1 MSPAEVPSSPSQPP
15 ASAAGNAAEAT
26 TAKHSLWSWASTTGL
41 VALAALL
48 LGAGALPWWLSNPQR
63 LSGYIAKAAPDL
75 QAEITIGKAQIGW
88 LGPLVLEEVT
98 LVPRSGARNPAT
110 IARIEG
116 SHGLAGILLS
126 AGDLGTFRVQGLRA
140 DVVFDAN
147 RDSNLKGLI
156 APPAGALTVAP
167 GQPTA
172 APESDAPPAELP
184 PQPRLSPVRARIEVE
199 DAVVRIEG
207 PWSLEAWVSEPID
220 LRASLATAASGGYSE
235 WTIEPTQLLREAQLE
250 PSVAQGVLA
259 YIAPVLADAT
269 RTGGRFSLRLDGA
282 TLPLG
287 APLDARL
294 SGLLTMHAVDLGPG
308 PLVTHILEELPG
320 NMQLPTSVRIADDS
334 RIEFQLA
341 DRRMWHKG
349 LEFGLPLAKPGSRL
363 DLSSSGSVGIEDKTL
378 DLKLALP
385 LPADLPAD
393 RPLLGALAG
402 KTVSIGIVGVLG
414 EPKVSFDGSIRAVAG
429 DVVVNLI
436 DRLRGGRRGAPVPRA
451 RVVAPPPANPP
462 PPAAPAEAARS
473 TPPPPPRPNW
483 TPPAD
488 AGSSLPATVASP
500 TAEATPIAPPE
511 LLPPG
516 PVVAQRSDKANADP
530 AAAAEAP
537 ADSAAAAQGGRAGA
551 GKTAEKLGQLKGQ
564 LPPEI
569 SNNPSTDRIIDL
581 VGGVMDEVARRRA
594 ERASVPPEGAPAGAA
609 EPRRGRLLRRLLP
622 PAPPAGPP
630 PTQP

>member
-1 MSPAEVPSSPSQPP
+1 MSQAEVPSSPSQPGTP
-15 ASAAGNAAEAT
+15 AAGNAAEAT
-26 TAKHSLWSWASTTGL
+26 AAKHSLWSWVATTGL

-75 QAEITIGKAQIGW
+75 QADITIGKAQIGW

-98 LVPRSGARNPAT
+98 LVPRSGARNPVA

-116 SHGLAGILLS
+116 SHGLAGMLLS
-126 AGDLGTFRVQGLRA
+126 AGDLGTFRIQGLRA

-156 APPAGALTVAP
+156 APPAGSITAVQ

-172 APESDAPPAELP
+172 AAETDAPPAELP
-184 PQPRLSPVRARIEVE
+184 PQPRLSPVRARIEVK

-207 PWSLEAWVSEPID
+207 PWSPEAWVSEPID

-269 RTGGRFSLRLDGA
+269 RTGGRFSLRLDRA

-378 DLKLALP
+378 DIKLALP
-385 LPADLPAD
+385 LPPDLPAD
-393 RPLLGALAG
+393 RPVLAALAG

-451 RVVAPPPANPP
+451 RGVAPPAATPP
-462 PPAAPAEAARS
+462 PPAAAPEAARS

-488 AGSSLPATVASP
+488 AGSSLPATVATP
-500 TAEATPIAPPE
+500 TAERIAPPE

-516 PVVAQRSDKANADP
+516 PVVAQRSDEASAAGAD
-530 AAAAEAP
+530 AAAANP
-537 ADSAAAAQGGRAGA
+537 AGPAAAAQGGRDGA

-564 LPPEI
+564 LPPDI
-569 SNNPSTDRIIDL
+569 GNNPSTDRIIDL
-581 VGGVMDEVARRRA
+581 VGGVIDEVARRRA
-594 ERASVPPEGAPAGAA
+594 ERASAPPEGAPAGSA

>member
-1 MSPAEVPSSPSQPP
+1 MSQAEVPSSPGQSGTP
-15 ASAAGNAAEAT
+15 AAGNTAAAT
-26 TAKHSLWSWASTTGL
+26 AAKHSLWSWASTTGL

-63 LSGYIAKAAPDL
+63 LSGYIAKAVPDL
-75 QAEITIGKAQIGW
+75 QADVTIGKAQIGW

-116 SHGLAGILLS
+116 SHGLAGMLLS
-126 AGDLGTFRVQGLRA
+126 AGDLGTFRIQGLRA
-140 DVVFDAN
+140 EVVFDAN
-147 RDSNLKGLI
+147 RDSNLKGLM
-156 APPAGALTVAP
+156 APSAGAITAVQ

-172 APESDAPPAELP
+172 AAESDAPPAELP

-207 PWSLEAWVSEPID
+207 PWSPEAWVSEPID

-287 APLDARL
+287 TPLDARL

-393 RPLLGALAG
+393 RPVLGALAG

-451 RVVAPPPANPP
+451 RGVAPPAANPP
-462 PPAAPAEAARS
+462 PPVAPAEAARS

-500 TAEATPIAPPE
+500 TAEATPVAPPE

-516 PVVAQRSDKANADP
+516 PVVAQRSDEAN
-530 AAAAEAP
+530 AAAAAAAGP
-537 ADSAAAAQGGRAGA
+537 AGSAGAAQGGRDGA

-564 LPPEI
+564 LPPDI

-594 ERASVPPEGAPAGAA
+594 ERASVPPEGAPAGTA

-630 PTQP
+630 PAQP

>member
-1 MSPAEVPSSPSQPP
+1 MSPAEVPSSPSQPG
-15 ASAAGNAAEAT
+15 AIAIGNAAEAT
-26 TAKHSLWSWASTTGL
+26 AAKHSLWAWASTAGL
-41 VALAALL
+41 VTLAALL

-63 LSGYIAKAAPDL
+63 LSGYIAQAAPDL
-75 QAEITIGKAQIGW
+75 QADVTIGKAQIGW

-116 SHGLAGILLS
+116 SHGLAGMLLS
-126 AGDLGTFRVQGLRA
+126 AGDLGTFRIQGLRA
-140 DVVFDAN
+140 DLVFDAN
-147 RDSNLKGLI
+147 RDSNLKGLF
-156 APPAGALTVAP
+156 APPAGAITAVP

-172 APESDAPPAELP
+172 APESDVPPAELP
-184 PQPRLSPVRARIEVE
+184 SQPRLSPVRARIEVE

-207 PWSLEAWVSEPID
+207 PWSPEAWVSEPID

-282 TLPLG
+282 RLPLG

-308 PLVTHILEELPG
+308 PLVTHILQELPG

-349 LEFGLPLAKPGSRL
+349 LEFGLPLAKSGSRI

-378 DLKLALP
+378 DIKLALP

-402 KTVSIGIVGVLG
+402 KTLSIGIVGVLG
-414 EPKVSFDGSIRAVAG
+414 EPKVSFDGSLRAVAG

-451 RVVAPPPANPP
+451 RGVAPPAMT
-462 PPAAPAEAARS
+462 PPAAAPEAARS
-473 TPPPPPRPNW
+473 TPPPPPRPSW

-488 AGSSLPATVASP
+488 AGSSLPAEGAAP
-500 TAEATPIAPPE
+500 TAEPIAPPE
-511 LLPPG
+511 LVPPG
-516 PVVAQRSDKANADP
+516 PVVAKRSDEANAPGAD
-530 AAAAEAP
+530 AAAEGP
-537 ADSAAAAQGGRAGA
+537 EDSAGAAQGGRDGA

-594 ERASVPPEGAPAGAA
+594 ERASVPPEGPPTGTAA

-622 PAPPAGPP
+622 PAPPVPP